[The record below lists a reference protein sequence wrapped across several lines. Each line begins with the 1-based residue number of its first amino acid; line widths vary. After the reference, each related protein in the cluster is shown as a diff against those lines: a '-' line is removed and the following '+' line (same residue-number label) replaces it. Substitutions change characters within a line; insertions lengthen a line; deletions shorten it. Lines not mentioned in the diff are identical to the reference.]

1 VGIKKGVNEWADRK
15 QAYGMSELGENV
27 GIKKDVNVWAD
38 RMQAYGMSGQT
49 GREPECVG

>member
-1 VGIKKGVNEWADRK
+1 
-15 QAYGMSELGENV
+15 MSELGENV